1 MCSLSHA
8 RNADMVFHIGFSV
21 APSNT
26 IAEHLTALN
35 AFHCKL
41 IIICALEEKRIVIF
55 CLVSP
60 NLIFNSSV
68 T

>member
-1 MCSLSHA
+1 MCSLSYA
-8 RNADMVFHIGFSV
+8 INADTVFHVGFSV

-26 IAEHLTALN
+26 IAEHLTTMN
-35 AFHCKL
+35 VFHHKL
-41 IIICALEEKRIVIF
+41 VIIHALEKIVIF

>member
-8 RNADMVFHIGFSV
+8 RNADTVFHVSFSV

-26 IAEHLTALN
+26 IAEHLTAMN
-35 AFHCKL
+35 VFRHKL
-41 IIICALEEKRIVIF
+41 VVICVLDEKKIIIF

-60 NLIFNSSV
+60 NLIFNFSV